1 MYNLESLRE
10 SEFPFAFHHLYFN
23 HAGISPLPSRTQAR
37 MRWAVDRLAEQPTT
51 HFVNDGMPMMEA
63 LGQRIASYINAG
75 DPREIVPVTTT
86 SAALNAVALAIDWQ
100 QGDNVLFCEVE
111 FPSNAFP
118 WLSLERQGVEAR
130 LVPAVDGGLEPAAL
144 ESHVDQRTRLI
155 AASAIQFF
163 TGHRTDLAAIGAFCR
178 ERDILFVVDGIQ
190 SLGHIPC
197 DVQSMN
203 IDVLASGGMK
213 SLLGPPGIGFLY
225 VREEV
230 CARLR
235 PRTIGPNATVDYL
248 HWLDYDLTPLP
259 GAQRFRAGT
268 PNLVGMFGLLE
279 SISLLE
285 ELGVDQI
292 DRHTSQLT
300 AVTIDMLAGLGYQ
313 AVTVPGKHGPITTF
327 ASGLSNPETDALVA
341 YLAENQV
348 TVVKHLD
355 KAGKP
360 HIRLSFHCYNTV
372 AEIERLVQILKAA
385 TKRRH

>member
-10 SEFPFAFHHLYFN
+10 SEFPLAFHHLYFN
-23 HAGISPLPSRTQAR
+23 HAGISPLPARTQAR

-51 HFVNDGMPMMEA
+51 HFVNDGIPMMEA
-63 LGQRIASYINAG
+63 LGQRIAAYINAG
-75 DPREIVPVTTT
+75 DPQEIVPVTTT
-86 SAALNAVALAIDWQ
+86 SAALSAVALAIDWQ
-100 QGDNVLFCEVE
+100 PGDNLLFCEAE

-118 WLSLERQGVEAR
+118 WLSLEREGVAAR
-130 LVPAVDGGLEPAAL
+130 QVPAVDGGLELAAL
-144 ESHVDQRTRLI
+144 EPYVDQRTRLI

-163 TGHRTDLAAIGAFCR
+163 SGHRTDLAAIGAFCR
-178 ERDILFVVDGIQ
+178 ERGILFVVDGIQ
-190 SLGHIPC
+190 SLGHIAC
-197 DVQSMN
+197 DVQAMN

-235 PRTIGPNATVDYL
+235 PRTPGPNATVDYL
-248 HWLDYDLTPLP
+248 HWLDYDLAPLP
-259 GAQRFRAGT
+259 GTQRFRSGT

-279 SISLLE
+279 SVNLLE

-300 AVTIDMLAGLGYQ
+300 AVTIDMLSGLGYEV
-313 AVTVPGKHGPITTF
+313 VTVPGKHGPIATF
-327 ASGLSNPETDALVA
+327 ASALSDPETDALVG

-355 KAGKP
+355 KAGTA
-360 HIRLSFHCYNTV
+360 HVRISFHCYNTL
-372 AEIERLVQILKAA
+372 AEIGRLEQILKAA
-385 TKRRH
+385 PQRPH